1 MTNRALI
8 LAALSDGPSTI
19 RHALRSRDTEL
30 MIDALRS
37 LGVEISVLDAD
48 SRANMTLEVV
58 PHFLGSVD
66 ARSIDVGL
74 AGTVMRFLPPVAGLT
89 HGDVMF
95 DGDRAARRRPMATLI
110 EAMRDVGMEVDD
122 AGTGTLPGRHP
133 RQQPAKTP
141 PASLEKRA
149 SSRGILI
156 SFDFSAAGGMVD
168 FFARPA

>member
-48 SRANMTLEVV
+48 SRMNMTLEVV
-58 PHFLGSVD
+58 PHFLGSAD

-122 AGTGTLPGRHP
+122 AGTGTLPFLVHG
-133 RQQPAKTP
+133 
-141 PASLEKRA
+141 
-149 SSRGILI
+149 
-156 SFDFSAAGGMVD
+156 
-168 FFARPA
+168 

>member
-8 LAALSDGPSTI
+8 LAALSDSPSTI

-37 LGVEISVLDAD
+37 LGVEISVLDGD
-48 SRANMTLEVV
+48 FHLNMTLEVV

-66 ARSIDVGL
+66 ARSINVGL

-95 DGDRAARRRPMATLI
+95 DGDRAA
-110 EAMRDVGMEVDD
+110 
-122 AGTGTLPGRHP
+122 
-133 RQQPAKTP
+133 
-141 PASLEKRA
+141 
-149 SSRGILI
+149 
-156 SFDFSAAGGMVD
+156 
-168 FFARPA
+168 